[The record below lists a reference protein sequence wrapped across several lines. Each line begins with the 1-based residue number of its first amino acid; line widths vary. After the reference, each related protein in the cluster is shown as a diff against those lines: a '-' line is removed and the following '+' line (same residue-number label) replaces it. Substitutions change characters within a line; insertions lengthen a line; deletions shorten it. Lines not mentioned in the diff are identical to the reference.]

1 MFYYLL
7 IGNFLLATIVSLT
20 VICIF
25 SGSIKSILS
34 RVINDTIHL
43 AWLKYIKFAGMVV
56 GISSGVHTYN
66 VEKYIN
72 PDLVD
77 KKQIIL
83 KLTPE
88 RFVLEVYS
96 TIIDTLQG
104 LSWMFLIFFVV
115 SLLAYV
121 LVRRSES
128 KINNNKES

>member
-7 IGNFLLATIVSLT
+7 IGNFLLATIVSLS
-20 VICIF
+20 VIYIF
-25 SGSIKSILS
+25 SNSIQSILA
-34 RVINDTIHL
+34 RIINDPIHL

-66 VEKYIN
+66 IEKYIN
-72 PDLVD
+72 PDMLD
-77 KKQIIL
+77 KKQVIV
-83 KLTPE
+83 KLTTE

-96 TIIDTLQG
+96 TIVDTLQG

-121 LVRRSES
+121 FVKRSEI
-128 KINNNKES
+128 KIINKEK

>member
-7 IGNFLLATIVSLT
+7 IGNFFLATIVSVT
-20 VICIF
+20 VIAIF
-25 SGSIKSILS
+25 SGSVKSILS
-34 RVINDTIHL
+34 RIINDNIHL

-72 PDLVD
+72 PDIVD
-77 KKQIIL
+77 KKQVIL

-104 LSWMFLIFFVV
+104 LSWMFLIFFIV

-121 LVRRSES
+121 FVRRSES
-128 KINNNKES
+128 KLNNNKE

>member
-7 IGNFLLATIVSLT
+7 VGNFLLATIVSVS
-20 VICIF
+20 VIYIF
-25 SGSIKSILS
+25 SDSIKSILS
-34 RVINDTIHL
+34 RIINDPIHL

-66 VEKYIN
+66 IEKYIN
-72 PDLVD
+72 PDMLD
-77 KKQIIL
+77 KKQVIV
-83 KLTPE
+83 KLTTE

-96 TIIDTLQG
+96 TIVDTLQG

-121 LVRRSES
+121 FVKRSEI
-128 KINNNKES
+128 KIINKEK